1 MISVR
6 MVVIIF
12 FAIKSEI
19 ISLFIAKN
27 ITTTILTLTIHYKTL
42 QSLQIC
48 LDKK

>member
-19 ISLFIAKN
+19 ISLFIAK
-27 ITTTILTLTIHYKTL
+27 LL
-42 QSLQIC
+42 IC
-48 LDKK
+48 YNLYGIIKIYL